1 MQIHHCAVLM
11 LSGVLFPTKHLS
23 KSIICRAEAREKVS
37 EKNSISSYL
46 GRLTFFKSKF
56 LFVWIKNYVSVYCSR
71 ESFTGPCVVQPLES
85 RTEYAMFCLKTV
97 SLLFNFGQGSKI
109 SVIMANLVRLSSWL
123 LLKNC
128 ILIVYFCLVELHVQF
143 CLAST
148 LQLLFSILKE
158 IAWAF
163 MSQFGLCERALVSG
177 FQLSE
182 HPLGI
187 EKY

>member
-1 MQIHHCAVLM
+1 MRNWKCKVKEMQMECKSITVQCWCCPVLYFL
-11 LSGVLFPTKHLS
+11 LSMHLS
-23 KSIICRAEAREKVS
+23 KSIICRAEAHEKVS

-109 SVIMANLVRLSSWL
+109 SSWL

-143 CLAST
+143 CLAPT
-148 LQLLFSILKE
+148 LQLLF
-158 IAWAF
+158 
-163 MSQFGLCERALVSG
+163 
-177 FQLSE
+177 FQLW
-182 HPLGI
+182 
-187 EKY
+187 KK